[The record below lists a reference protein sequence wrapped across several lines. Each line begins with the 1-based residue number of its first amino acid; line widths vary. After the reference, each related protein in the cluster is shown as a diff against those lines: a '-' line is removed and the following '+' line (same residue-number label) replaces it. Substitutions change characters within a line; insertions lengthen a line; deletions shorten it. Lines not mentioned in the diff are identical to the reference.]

1 MNAKQKT
8 KKQIVKSMQPG
19 FRQEVVRQK
28 LLRAARKQ
36 RKGKK

>member
-1 MNAKQKT
+1 MTPAKRL